1 MTIQDSHLE
10 QISRI
15 SALAAAKKRFLELA
29 EREECEES
37 LMKFL
42 EKGWQFID
50 PAPFQSGWHLDAIAE
65 HLQAVTDGHI
75 RRLIINVP
83 PRSSKSSLVSVAWPA
98 WTWAQSQIGPL
109 SGPQVQFL
117 STSYSHTLSL
127 RDSVKTRRIIGSKWY
142 KSHWGDRFYL
152 TGDVNTKGRF
162 ENNKGGYRLATSVDG
177 TTTGEGGNIILV
189 DDAHS
194 ATEVE
199 SDTVRQN
206 TLIWWDETMQTRL
219 NNQETDAFVI
229 IMQRLHEDDLTGHI
243 LSHDAENWTLLMLPM
258 EYEPDR
264 HCITY
269 VDGQKFWEDPRTEDG
284 ELLCQGRF
292 SAHAVETLKKSLG
305 PFGCTPAESPVLM
318 ADLTMRP
325 IGEIKAGDEVVGF
338 TTDTND
344 AKKRRNLKTT
354 KVIEVFQYV
363 APVVKITLDS
373 GEVVRCTRDHKWYMG
388 KNGGNRGWFRDGR
401 QDVRPLYRK
410 AELGRKLM
418 RVCPPAI
425 PRLTKEQERSAGWL
439 AGFFDGEGSASNC
452 EKRGQKRHGG
462 ETYRPSIAIT
472 FHQTAERN
480 LPICQKLE
488 RILKEFGFD
497 YSLIEG
503 KRKNGQEHWQ
513 IRRQYTLRG
522 ISLPLCQK
530 FLHMIGPT
538 KWRDRIRDGAL
549 GAHFIISQESVVSI
563 EPDGEEPVFALKTE
577 TGNYIVWGLASSNSS
592 GQLQQSPS
600 PRGGGI
606 IKREYWKLWEDD
618 KPFPPFEYLIGS
630 LDTAYTSKE
639 ENDQSALTIW
649 GVFRDENRNPRVMLV
664 WAWASHLEFPELCTF
679 LVDHLTV
686 DSRSIKDEDGNSIPR
701 FPIHTLVIE
710 AKAAG
715 FPVGQELYR
724 IVGQQGKFGIFFPNQ
739 ARGKYTQDKVA
750 RVYSI
755 QHIFADGM
763 VYAPRKK
770 WADDLVISQC
780 EKFPKGSRD
789 DLVDTTSMALRYL
802 RDIGLLMRREEQA
815 IDEAEE
821 MRYRSREEP
830 LYPV

>member
-1 MTIQDSHLE
+1 MQLDQNGPTDFA
-10 QISRI
+10 RI

-37 LMKFL
+37 LMRFL
-42 EKGWQFID
+42 ERGWQYID
-50 PAPFQSGWHLDAIAE
+50 PAPFQPGWHLEAIAE
-65 HLQAVTDGHI
+65 HLQAVTDGQI
-75 RRLIINVP
+75 RRLLITVP
-83 PRSSKSSLVSVAWPA
+83 PRTSKSTLCSVAWPA
-98 WTWAQSQIGPL
+98 WTWAQSHIGPI

-127 RDSVKTRRIIGSKWY
+127 RDSVKTRRLVQSPWY
-142 KSHWGDRFYL
+142 KKHWGERFYL

-162 ENNKGGYRLATSVDG
+162 ENSKGGYRLATSVDG
-177 TTTGEGGNIILV
+177 TTTGEGGSVILV

-194 ATEVE
+194 ATEAE

-206 TLIWWDETMQTRL
+206 TIIWWSETMQTRL
-219 NNQETDAFVI
+219 SDPATGAFVV
-229 IMQRLHEDDLTGHI
+229 IMQRLHEDDLAGYI
-243 LSHDAENWTLLMLPM
+243 LSKSEGDWIHVMIPM
-258 EYEPDR
+258 EHDQSR

-269 VDGQKFWEDPRTEDG
+269 VNGEKFWEDPRTEDG
-284 ELLCQGRF
+284 ELLCPNRF
-292 SAHAVETLKKSLG
+292 SRESVDTLKAALG
-305 PFGCTPAESPVLM
+305 PFA
-318 ADLTMRP
+318 A
-325 IGEIKAGDEVVGF
+325 A
-338 TTDTND
+338 
-344 AKKRRNLKTT
+344 
-354 KVIEVFQYV
+354 
-363 APVVKITLDS
+363 
-373 GEVVRCTRDHKWYMG
+373 
-388 KNGGNRGWFRDGR
+388 
-401 QDVRPLYRK
+401 
-410 AELGRKLM
+410 
-418 RVCPPAI
+418 
-425 PRLTKEQERSAGWL
+425 
-439 AGFFDGEGSASNC
+439 
-452 EKRGQKRHGG
+452 
-462 ETYRPSIAIT
+462 
-472 FHQTAERN
+472 
-480 LPICQKLE
+480 
-488 RILKEFGFD
+488 
-497 YSLIEG
+497 
-503 KRKNGQEHWQ
+503 
-513 IRRQYTLRG
+513 
-522 ISLPLCQK
+522 
-530 FLHMIGPT
+530 
-538 KWRDRIRDGAL
+538 
-549 GAHFIISQESVVSI
+549 
-563 EPDGEEPVFALKTE
+563 
-577 TGNYIVWGLASSNSS
+577 
-592 GQLQQSPS
+592 GQLDQAPS

-664 WAWASHLEFPELCTF
+664 WAWAGHLEFPELCTF

-789 DLVDTTSMALRYL
+789 DLVDCTSMGLRYL